1 MVDNVNH
8 PKHYKNNSVTVDGVK
23 FEPISLLNVM
33 SHGNFAIANACKYL
47 IRYKDKN
54 GEEDLRKARW
64 YLNNAIT
71 NTKEAIDPKTAIKLV
86 EAFRDS
92 NKFLK
97 SLIHVTKE
105 KASSTLSTL
114 TVHES
119 NLRATVKLISET
131 LGESEDS
138 TITDKDVLD
147 VIDTE
152 DYVLRNCHIF
162 SEEAYNSTLVTLSYI
177 CEMYKLKT
185 KESYKL
191 CIRNLGYVQDMFDK
205 MKEKDSEAMLTFVS
219 LSKTISLETFIDR
232 LYGILGSLI
241 KENK

>member
-8 PKHYKNNSVTVDGVK
+8 PKHYENNSVTVDGVK

-33 SHGNFAIANACKYL
+33 THGSFAIANACKYL

-71 NTKEAIDPKTAIKLV
+71 NDTKAIDTKTTIKMV
-86 EAFRDS
+86 EAFRNN

-97 SLIHVTKE
+97 SLINMTKE
-105 KASSTLSTL
+105 ETSSTFTIR
-114 TVHES
+114 ES
-119 NLRATVKLISET
+119 NLRTTAKLISKA
-131 LGESEDS
+131 LGEPVDDA
-138 TITDKDVLD
+138 ITDKDILD
-147 VIDTE
+147 VINTGG
-152 DYVLRNCHIF
+152 YVLKNYHIF
-162 SEEAYNSTLVTLSYI
+162 SEEAYDTIENTLVTIY
-177 CEMYKLKT
+177 EMYKLKT
-185 KESYKL
+185 KKAYKL
-191 CIRNLGYVQDMFDK
+191 CIRNLGYVQDMFDE

-219 LSKTISLETFIDR
+219 LSKTIPLETFIDR

>member
-8 PKHYKNNSVTVDGVK
+8 PKHYENNSVIVDGVK

-33 SHGNFAIANACKYL
+33 THGNFAIVNACKYL

-71 NTKEAIDPKTAIKLV
+71 KETIDPKTAIKIV
-86 EAFRDS
+86 EAFRNN

-97 SLIHVTKE
+97 SLIHMTKE
-105 KASSTLSTL
+105 ETSSTFTIR
-114 TVHES
+114 ES
-119 NLRATVKLISET
+119 NLRATAKLISKA
-131 LGESEDS
+131 LGEPVDDA
-138 TITDKDVLD
+138 ITDKDILD

-152 DYVLRNCHIF
+152 DYILKNYHIF
-162 SEEAYNSTLVTLSYI
+162 SEEAYDAIESTLVTIY
-177 CEMYKLKT
+177 EMYKLKT
-185 KESYKL
+185 KKSYKL
-191 CIRNLGYVQDMFDK
+191 CIRNLGYVQDMFDE

-219 LSKTISLETFIDR
+219 LSKTIPLETFIDH
-232 LYGILGSLI
+232 LYSILGSLI